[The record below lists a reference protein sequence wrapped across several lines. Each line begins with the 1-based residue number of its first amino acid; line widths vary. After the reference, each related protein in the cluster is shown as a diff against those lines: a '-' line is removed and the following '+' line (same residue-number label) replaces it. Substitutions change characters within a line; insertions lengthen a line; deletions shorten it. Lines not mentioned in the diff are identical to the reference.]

1 MMQRI
6 LGLVGLTIVGL
17 TTPAVAQ
24 VRINSTGIVTGTII
38 PPNRNPN
45 FNNITTRIDTDSQG
59 RYFRNGVL
67 IFDASA
73 VNPNLVGVDANG
85 RYYVDFW
92 GIPFVATNGALTSS
106 VLQGQFDSVSRP
118 NHNAPVKFW
127 GNVQD
132 ETVVNGKFTGIAT
145 NPATGEQYQG
155 TFDIRGQGPR
165 YSDRNGGTS
174 PTVFDF
180 RSYYNLRANPQLR
193 GTPTVFSYTIQGM
206 PVNLTVTVPAGLQPI
221 ANPPVTPPGNTPP
234 ITPPIGN
241 PVNPNPPVI
250 APPITPGP
258 ITPGPITPGLIT
270 PGPITPS
277 GAAGSPPPVTADPT
291 VFSSQQIFE
300 VSRVVLEKPPVRPIG
315 PRSRVILQ
323 R

>member
-1 MMQRI
+1 MKMLRT
-6 LGLVGLTIVGL
+6 LGLVSATIVGV
-17 TTPAVAQ
+17 TIVGGAMPAVAQ
-24 VRINSTGIVTGTII
+24 VRINSTGIVTGTIT

-67 IFDASA
+67 LFDASA

-92 GIPFVATNGALTSS
+92 GIPFVAANGALASS
-106 VLQGQFDSVSRP
+106 VLQGQLDSVSRF

-132 ETVVNGKFTGIAT
+132 ETVVIGKFTGIAT

-180 RSYYNLRANPQLR
+180 QSYYNLRATPQLR
-193 GTPTVFSYTIQGM
+193 GTPTVFSYQIQGM
-206 PVNLTVTVPAGLQPI
+206 PVNLTVTIPAGLQPI
-221 ANPPVTPPGNTPP
+221 ANPPVTPPGNNPP
-234 ITPPIGN
+234 VTPPIGN
-241 PVNPNPPVI
+241 PINPNPPVV
-250 APPITPGP
+250 APPITPGS
-258 ITPGPITPGLIT
+258 ITPGLIS
-270 PGPITPS
+270 PGVPAVT
-277 GAAGSPPPVTADPT
+277 PPPVTADPT
-291 VFSSQQIFE
+291 VFPNQQVFE
-300 VSRVVLEKPPVRPIG
+300 VSRVVLEKPPARPIG

>member
-6 LGLVGLTIVGL
+6 LTGLVGLVLVGS
-17 TTPAVAQ
+17 TMPAVAQ
-24 VRINSTGIVTGTII
+24 VRINSTGVVTGTIT

-85 RYYVDFW
+85 RYYVDFF
-92 GIPFVATNGALTSS
+92 GIPFVSANGGLTSS
-106 VLQGQFDSVSRP
+106 VLQGQLDSVSRF
-118 NHNAPVKFW
+118 NHNAPVKLW

-132 ETVVNGKFTGIAT
+132 ETVVLGKFTGIAT

-180 RSYYNLRANPQLR
+180 QSYYNLRATPQVR

-221 ANPPVTPPGNTPP
+221 ANPPVTPPGNNPP
-234 ITPPIGN
+234 VTPPIGN
-241 PVNPNPPVI
+241 PINPNPSVT
-250 APPITPGP
+250 APPINPVAISP
-258 ITPGPITPGLIT
+258 
-270 PGPITPS
+270 
-277 GAAGSPPPVTADPT
+277 GSPAVNPAPVTADPT
-291 VFSSQQIFE
+291 VFPSQQVFE
-300 VSRVVLEKPPVRPIG
+300 VSRVVLEKPPARPIG